1 MVFVM
6 VPVHHSGPRTFLCK
20 NCGNRIDQM
29 NEKVYADLADI
40 PFMSYYHQ
48 ICAQHKVFN
57 NFSKEKT

>member
-1 MVFVM
+1 
-6 VPVHHSGPRTFLCK
+6 
-20 NCGNRIDQM
+20 M